1 MMMKAVVMMMMTM
14 RDTYVSLVDDII
26 SAWRHAVNT
35 LVTMTTPLTSPWRRR
50 TTRAPSTHT
59 HTVVTWPVH
68 WFINTAHRTMS
79 SMSQSIIN
87 SMTPRRAQQISHG
100 ALYRSSLDGAIIQS
114 VILTHWLWLWHSF
127 VQCLMTRCE
136 NHRHS
141 VHKVTHKTAL
151 TVLR

>member
-1 MMMKAVVMMMMTM
+1 MTMKAVVMMTTT

-68 WFINTAHRTMS
+68 WFINTAHRIMS

-100 ALYRSSLDGAIIQS
+100 ALYRSSLDGVIIQS
-114 VILTHWLWLWHSF
+114 AILTHGPWLRHSF

-136 NHRHS
+136 NHRPS
-141 VHKVTHKTAL
+141 VFKVSHKTAL